1 MFKKYL
7 MFLLL
12 MFLLIFTVLGCGTDY
27 MLSSFYLRNN
37 DLKWMLF
44 PSQQTNLDYYTHIV
58 GNSKINEYNSP
69 VIIATP
75 QNYILSIYEYRNEP
89 QSTVENIIG
98 INGQKRVN
106 VKVAIS
112 KNAETFN
119 TKLDVGNTAF
129 MSSDSHGSPIGFVDK
144 NGNVIVLAVE
154 GIGFGAQSDA
164 DAITPI
170 GMSISTND
178 GYKWTDWTNIV
189 NTNTFKSLLDKNY
202 NRFYTTSGKGITLRN
217 GTLVCMIDY
226 KKHSVQGYN
235 PQGAAILYSKN
246 DGKDWQ
252 IGATMEYTGAASGKR
267 FAKIIAERS
276 DGKLLIAAVGNT
288 GNNYNN
294 NSGIYWGLAT
304 SLEGTIS
311 DLDVTGLPNN
321 SGGNVSGD
329 KITFSKDGRLI
340 NGLILVHSTP
350 NRKYKNPNGAIQIVK
365 NAMSISVSED
375 EGKTWVLLKDT
386 FGSPANKTTF
396 KQDLKVLK
404 DGSIMICSEE
414 GNELEITQYRLFN
427 IVFRR
432 IGLSAVSDGEYS
444 YEGL

>member
-1 MFKKYL
+1 
-7 MFLLL
+7 
-12 MFLLIFTVLGCGTDY
+12 
-27 MLSSFYLRNN
+27 
-37 DLKWMLF
+37 
-44 PSQQTNLDYYTHIV
+44 
-58 GNSKINEYNSP
+58 
-69 VIIATP
+69 
-75 QNYILSIYEYRNEP
+75 
-89 QSTVENIIG
+89 
-98 INGQKRVN
+98 
-106 VKVAIS
+106 
-112 KNAETFN
+112 
-119 TKLDVGNTAF
+119 NTAF

-226 KKHSVQGYN
+226 KKHTTSEYN
-235 PQGAAILYSKN
+235 PEGAAILYSKN

-288 GNNYNN
+288 VNNYNN

-350 NRKYKNPNGAIQIVK
+350 NREYKNPNGAIQIVK

-404 DGSIMICSEE
+404 DGSIVICSEE